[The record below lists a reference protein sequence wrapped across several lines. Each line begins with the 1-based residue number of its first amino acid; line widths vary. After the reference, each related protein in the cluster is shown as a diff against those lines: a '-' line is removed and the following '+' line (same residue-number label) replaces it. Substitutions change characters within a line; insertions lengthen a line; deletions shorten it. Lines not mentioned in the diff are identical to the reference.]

1 MFLVTLHHW
10 DVKRLLACLSVFLL
24 VFTASVQAHAA
35 TQWRRYEDPETGL
48 SVRFPSYWG
57 ADPREKEYDPELIV
71 TFLAPVTGEWTNK
84 EQPATVELRAV
95 RTKSTDLADVRGLAD
110 GFQRY
115 YLDRPHMY
123 RVFQRDDVEVNSR
136 PAVEF
141 RYTMLG
147 DGETRYVKEVWQ
159 AVGTLAVSMRFATY
173 ADANHREEHYEEIF
187 RDMVQ
192 SLIRVHSNDESLVPT
207 DDLLSLGGE
216 LSDWAEPR
224 TRSAVPDHE
233 LPRVYYMEGGMT
245 VRYPEEWIAQPLYE
259 NLFSESAT
267 LTADE
272 KNALPFVVTV
282 TDLYDVFIAN
292 AEVFPDR
299 EMLVEKGD
307 DFWLQTVVD
316 AQIAHFTERVP
327 EFELLKNTEMTVD
340 GRPAI
345 FLEYRG
351 KNGTGDRQTRREVLT
366 VDRRVLYSFLYIPG
380 TEMTRTFEK
389 MVESVVL
396 P

>member
-95 RTKSTDLADVRGLAD
+95 KTESSELADVRGLAD

-141 RYTMLG
+141 RYTMLAG
-147 DGETRYVKEVWQ
+147 HG
-159 AVGTLAVSMRFATY
+159 
-173 ADANHREEHYEEIF
+173 
-187 RDMVQ
+187 
-192 SLIRVHSNDESLVPT
+192 
-207 DDLLSLGGE
+207 
-216 LSDWAEPR
+216 
-224 TRSAVPDHE
+224 AVPH
-233 LPRVYYMEGGMT
+233 PR
-245 VRYPEEWIAQPLYE
+245 A
-259 NLFSESAT
+259 
-267 LTADE
+267 
-272 KNALPFVVTV
+272 
-282 TDLYDVFIAN
+282 
-292 AEVFPDR
+292 
-299 EMLVEKGD
+299 
-307 DFWLQTVVD
+307 
-316 AQIAHFTERVP
+316 
-327 EFELLKNTEMTVD
+327 
-340 GRPAI
+340 
-345 FLEYRG
+345 
-351 KNGTGDRQTRREVLT
+351 RR
-366 VDRRVLYSFLYIPG
+366 
-380 TEMTRTFEK
+380 
-389 MVESVVL
+389 
-396 P
+396 